1 MVERVSFTA
10 SSAWQIFVEKRL
22 GKHLVAP
29 FNDSQA
35 ALRRLIFEMIEVI
48 SSEYQEVVR
57 SGTRTL
63 NSLMGKVFNKLLDES
78 LDILDDAFTG
88 ITDGEAIHRFNYFLS
103 LVEACDENIVKYKQ
117 RIEQLIGKMILHE
130 NQEVKNMSSQVFKA
144 FKTTLNDEDFVRD
157 FIKENFC
164 SLNENDD
171 PELLE
176 KKTTFL
182 EDLIAD
188 PFLQVS
194 PILTNICLNPKENDE
209 ALFYTR
215 AKLLRLVS

>member
-1 MVERVSFTA
+1 
-10 SSAWQIFVEKRL
+10 
-22 GKHLVAP
+22 
-29 FNDSQA
+29 
-35 ALRRLIFEMIEVI
+35 MIEVI